1 MRSLILA
8 GGRSTRMGRDKSLI
22 EIEGVACIQ
31 RVAMALAEA
40 GLEPIRISVA
50 SPEHMEE
57 YGSVIDPSLNV
68 EWVVDSVPNA
78 GPIEALLEA
87 LRDPFCGNPLQV
99 APVDVPWLS
108 MEILLRLEGSIGDNA
123 IAMPIS
129 SGVSHPLLSL
139 VRPEVA
145 DYIGSDRRP
154 LREQFSEISHILVEV
169 DGRAVKN
176 LNRPEDLD

>member
-1 MRSLILA
+1 
-8 GGRSTRMGRDKSLI
+8 
-22 EIEGVACIQ
+22 
-31 RVAMALAEA
+31 
-40 GLEPIRISVA
+40 
-50 SPEHMEE
+50 
-57 YGSVIDPSLNV
+57 
-68 EWVVDSVPNA
+68 
-78 GPIEALLEA
+78 
-87 LRDPFCGNPLQV
+87 
-99 APVDVPWLS
+99 
-108 MEILLRLEGSIGDNA
+108 
-123 IAMPIS
+123 MPIS